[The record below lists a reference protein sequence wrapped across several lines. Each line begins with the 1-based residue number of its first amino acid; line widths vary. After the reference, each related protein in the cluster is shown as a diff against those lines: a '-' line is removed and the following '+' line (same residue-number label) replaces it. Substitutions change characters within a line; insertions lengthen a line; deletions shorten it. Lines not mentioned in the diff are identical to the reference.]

1 MLADIG
7 IQNILLGML
16 VIMAFTWVGSKLWV
30 KGSGKKELGLRV
42 LAKLMD
48 AIGSLIAFRI
58 WRPSSFQHPS
68 EMLLWLALAVP
79 FGYLGTSLGMK
90 KREERMNRQ

>member
-7 IQNILLGML
+7 LHNILLGML
-16 VIMAFTWVGSKLWV
+16 IIMAFSWVGSKLWV
-30 KGSGKKELGLRV
+30 KGSGKKELGLRI
-42 LAKLMD
+42 LAKLVD

-58 WRPSSFQHPS
+58 WNPSSFQHPS
-68 EMLLWLALAVP
+68 EMLLWVVVCVP
-79 FGYLGTSLGMK
+79 FGYLGTSLGIK